1 MAPHARNL
9 IPSTTDKAGKP
20 SGLRPPRSVDVRGI
34 LKGSHE
40 TRALAI
46 TYRQLVLTDRQ
57 TGQY

>member
-1 MAPHARNL
+1 L